1 MENLSD
7 SLSENNICAGA
18 FRCAF
23 TMKFER
29 NVAFQMEIIDFM
41 ISEATATSV
50 ASREGKGAAP
60 SSCIQSSVT
69 KTLAG

>member
-7 SLSENNICAGA
+7 FQSENNICAGA
-18 FRCAF
+18 FHCAF

-29 NVAFQMEIIDFM
+29 NGAFRIEIIAFM
-41 ISEATATSV
+41 LSEATMTEV

-60 SSCIQSSVT
+60 SSCTQSSVT